1 MRVEA
6 QPAPVRERIRAH
18 ETTEIAQVGVWV
30 PSLSQSRLE
39 PSHIAIPT
47 TSLAC
52 RAGTLL
58 RNRGFPLGQ
67 GRPAYRVAD
76 ASPIHPDQA
85 PEDDAGRM
93 LLASFWV
100 ATKRAG
106 SL

>member
-6 QPAPVRERIRAH
+6 QPAPVRELIRAH
-18 ETTEIAQVGVWV
+18 ETTEIVQVGVWV
-30 PSLSQSRLE
+30 PSFSPSRLE

-47 TSLAC
+47 TSPAC
-52 RAGTLL
+52 RAGTLSQ
-58 RNRGFPLGQ
+58 NRGFPLGQ
-67 GRPAYRVAD
+67 NRPAYRAAA

-93 LLASFWV
+93 LLASFLV